1 MSEVAQTLGQRLK
14 AERERRGVSKQ
25 KAADEMHLDAWVI
38 DALET
43 GDYQRI
49 GPPVYAKGHLKRY
62 ATILGLPTAEV
73 ASGYDTKP
81 ASPASGRI
89 AALERADALYRAG
102 IRGRPAMDQNDGLRG
117 NRRGGRRHH
126 LVAAVASAIERRAPR
141 RRPACRQAHRRR
153 AR

>member
-14 AERERRGVSKQ
+14 AERERRGVSMQ

-73 ASGYDTKP
+73 VSGYDTKS
-81 ASPASGRI
+81 ASPA
-89 AALERADALYRAG
+89 AAG
-102 IRGRPAMDQNDGLRG
+102 PC
-117 NRRGGRRHH
+117 
-126 LVAAVASAIERRAPR
+126 APTR
-141 RRPACRQAHRRR
+141 TSSSCTT
-153 AR
+153 